1 MRMTKRFNPP
11 QFNALIALT
20 SIRPEGDTH
29 AALFNY
35 LVLGYPKMEA
45 ARNAGVVLA
54 TLNEALKRLELAE
67 FRARAFVG
75 ITPAETTAPI
85 QPSAVWPAAP
95 GSLS

>member
-1 MRMTKRFNPP
+1 MTKRFNPP

-20 SIRPEGDTH
+20 SIRPAGDTH

-75 ITPAETTAPI
+75 ITPAATSADSAPA
-85 QPSAVWPAAP
+85 SAPAAAP
-95 GSLS
+95 